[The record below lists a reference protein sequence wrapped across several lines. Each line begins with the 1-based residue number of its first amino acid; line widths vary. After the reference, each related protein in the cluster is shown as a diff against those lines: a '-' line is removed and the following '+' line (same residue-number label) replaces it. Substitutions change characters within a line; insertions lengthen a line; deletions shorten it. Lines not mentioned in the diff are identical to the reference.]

1 MADFQVHLES
11 LSGKRKKQRKR
22 KPRKQ
27 QMKTSQ
33 WQRARLKGLHH
44 HPRQM
49 VSMPLHQHLLQ

>member
-11 LSGKRKKQRKR
+11 LSDKRMKERNW
-22 KPRKQ
+22 KP
-27 QMKTSQ
+27 MKPSLGP
-33 WQRARLKGLHH
+33 RARMKGLRHH